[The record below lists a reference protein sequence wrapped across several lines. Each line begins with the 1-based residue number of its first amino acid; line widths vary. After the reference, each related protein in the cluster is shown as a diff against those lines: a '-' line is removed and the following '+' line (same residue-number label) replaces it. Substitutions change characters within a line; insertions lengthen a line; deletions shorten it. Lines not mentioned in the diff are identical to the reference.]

1 MQVQGISEKI
11 ADLISNKEIKKD
23 VIRHLKYMQKN
34 NIDILTIEDKN
45 YPKLLRKIS
54 SPPINIYVKGNKE
67 ILNKVSIG
75 IVGCRVA
82 SDYGKNVA
90 QNFAYNLAKN
100 NINIVSGLARGIDS
114 FSHIGAIKAKGIT
127 VGVIGNGLDMI
138 YPKENIYLA
147 QEILNSNGAIISECP
162 LGTKPEKANFP
173 KRNRIISG
181 MCNGI
186 LVVEAKAKS
195 GTIITIDFALEQ
207 GRDVFAIPGNID
219 SENSYGT
226 NEIIKQGAK
235 LVTNWSEIVEE
246 YGIYH

>member
-1 MQVQGISEKI
+1 MALVKCPECGHEISDTVKQCPNCVYKI
-11 ADLISNKEIKKD
+11 KGKKSINKKMVIIPIVIVLLICIVAIIKI
-23 VIRHLKYMQKN
+23 VVN
-34 NIDILTIEDKN
+34 NG
-45 YPKLLRKIS
+45 
-54 SPPINIYVKGNKE
+54 SPAKQAINIIK
-67 ILNKVSIG
+67 
-75 IVGCRVA
+75 

-127 VGVIGNGLDMI
+127 VGVLGNGLDMI

-207 GRDVFAIPGNID
+207 GRDVFAIPGNIN

>member
-1 MQVQGISEKI
+1 MQVQGISEKM

-45 YPKLLRKIS
+45 YPELLRQIS

-181 MCNGI
+181 MSKGI
-186 LVVEAKAKS
+186 IVVEAKEKS
-195 GTIITIDFALEQ
+195 GTLLTVDFALEQ
-207 GRDVFAIPGNID
+207 GRDVYVVPGNI
-219 SENSYGT
+219 NSINSIGT
-226 NEIIKQGAK
+226 NELLKQGAK
-235 LVTNWSEIVEE
+235 IITCYKDIIVN
-246 YGIYH
+246 